1 MLALKKNLPV
11 AYEQV
16 AEHFGKCLDQLL
28 ATEDIDFGLG
38 RIARRR
44 CTVKTQVALL
54 DGMAD

>member
-16 AEHFGKCLDQLL
+16 AEHFGKRLNQLL
-28 ATEDIDFGLG
+28 ATEDVDFGLG
-38 RIARRR
+38 RIARRC
-44 CTVKTQVALL
+44 CTVETQLALL